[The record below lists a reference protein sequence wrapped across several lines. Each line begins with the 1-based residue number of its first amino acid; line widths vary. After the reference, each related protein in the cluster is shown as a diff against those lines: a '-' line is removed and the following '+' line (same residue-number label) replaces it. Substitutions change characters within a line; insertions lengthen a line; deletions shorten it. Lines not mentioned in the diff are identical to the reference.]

1 MAPVLLGI
9 LVAIAVAIT
18 ELAIVN
24 FEDTP
29 LGRLLVAVE
38 LFAFLVHAFSSE
50 LKHPYRDSF
59 SFEPSR
65 TVPRD
70 SEGRMGYLP
79 TLSVSTFRATP
90 PNMRNSQRS
99 MRNGLQPSSSVYTG
113 PVIRRGSHAPSWE
126 SEVLRTGKYASLPDR
141 ASIVSEK
148 SSQLKED
155 VDVLNTSLESFP
167 EPESPM
173 DVEPQRRGHR
183 RIATRDLPPLT
194 IPTRV
199 ASRSILRQGTS
210 TTPAPPYRDLRRA
223 ASDLRK
229 SVSFRRKPS
238 DDSQRTQKSERP
250 SVTLSVQSNV
260 SDLTI
265 SNFPMPPSGKASD
278 TDGGSL
284 YRFSALQEEAPVP
297 SYRTQTA
304 PRIPEPVAIRVDAA
318 DFDLLP
324 PRMPAAHED
333 QRRLS
338 EISFSSAAS
347 LGMEPP
353 ASLNSSLTRDITS
366 FIATQHRRGP
376 SDSTNGARGI
386 VAAPPS
392 PAPSVLSAQ
401 IVACTRVPSGMP
413 KSEAVSPQPQAV
425 VVGRSLPSSP
435 KDVRSRTAVEPV
447 PAPAAPRR
455 GPVVSQD
462 YFERPRPAPRG
473 PRAPASEANDSDT
486 AMEASPTQGPKRTRP
501 KKAPA
506 LADIK
511 IIKPT

>member
-70 SEGRMGYLP
+70 SEGRMGFLP

-183 RIATRDLPPLT
+183 RIATRDLPSDHPD
-194 IPTRV
+194 
-199 ASRSILRQGTS
+199 SRRF
-210 TTPAPPYRDLRRA
+210 PVHPPPRYFHHPCA
-223 ASDLRK
+223 
-229 SVSFRRKPS
+229 
-238 DDSQRTQKSERP
+238 
-250 SVTLSVQSNV
+250 
-260 SDLTI
+260 
-265 SNFPMPPSGKASD
+265 
-278 TDGGSL
+278 
-284 YRFSALQEEAPVP
+284 ALQG
-297 SYRTQTA
+297 
-304 PRIPEPVAIRVDAA
+304 
-318 DFDLLP
+318 
-324 PRMPAAHED
+324 PAA
-333 QRRLS
+333 RSKR
-338 EISFSSAAS
+338 SSQVGQLPAQA
-347 LGMEPP
+347 LG
-353 ASLNSSLTRDITS
+353 R
-366 FIATQHRRGP
+366 
-376 SDSTNGARGI
+376 
-386 VAAPPS
+386 
-392 PAPSVLSAQ
+392 
-401 IVACTRVPSGMP
+401 
-413 KSEAVSPQPQAV
+413 
-425 VVGRSLPSSP
+425 
-435 KDVRSRTAVEPV
+435 
-447 PAPAAPRR
+447 
-455 GPVVSQD
+455 
-462 YFERPRPAPRG
+462 
-473 PRAPASEANDSDT
+473 
-486 AMEASPTQGPKRTRP
+486 
-501 KKAPA
+501 
-506 LADIK
+506 
-511 IIKPT
+511 